1 MGEYMVKVG
10 TFYISNV
17 TPYGVAFDERK
28 EKALILDNHYQSWY
42 LAHTFNGELITLK
55 EYQIKNRKEE
65 LWKRYASKYAYAKIE
80 VTKKEYDK
88 IDEFIQSIKNT

>member
-1 MGEYMVKVG
+1 MGDYMVKVG

-55 EYQIKNRKEE
+55 EY
-65 LWKRYASKYAYAKIE
+65 
-80 VTKKEYDK
+80 
-88 IDEFIQSIKNT
+88 

>member
-28 EKALILDNHYQSWY
+28 S
-42 LAHTFNGELITLK
+42 
-55 EYQIKNRKEE
+55 
-65 LWKRYASKYAYAKIE
+65 
-80 VTKKEYDK
+80 
-88 IDEFIQSIKNT
+88 IDFR